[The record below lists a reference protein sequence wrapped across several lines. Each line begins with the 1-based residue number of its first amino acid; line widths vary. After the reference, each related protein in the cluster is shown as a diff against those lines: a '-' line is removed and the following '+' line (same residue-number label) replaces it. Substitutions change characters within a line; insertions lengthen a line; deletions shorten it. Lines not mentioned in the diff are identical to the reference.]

1 MNIHVVKPGDTIA
14 SIAREH
20 GVSEHS
26 LITNNHIDCGCD
38 LTLGESL
45 VIVYPELTY
54 RIQEGDTLYQIAETF
69 GVTPMQLLMNNP
81 SLLRQSH
88 IYPGDLLI
96 IEYPKKDSIVTHGNA
111 FTFIDKDIL
120 KKSLPYLTYLSVVNY
135 TITDNGTIE
144 SYYDDLSIISLC
156 EEYRVIPLMLLS
168 TFTLRGKTNIGI
180 EYELLLNPQLQ
191 NKVIENLL
199 GIIKTHRF
207 LGVNMSF
214 QFITLTT
221 LDLYESFVNT
231 LSNRIREEGYLFF
244 VSLTPLADS
253 SHCECEFEDIDY
265 SKICEMADKVI
276 FLQYYWSQID
286 TPPSPIMSVSI
297 TDRFLEYALK
307 TIPPD
312 KIIIGIPT
320 MGYSWELPYSTKL
333 SDVNF
338 LTHKAIMDL
347 TKIYNLN
354 LQFDAESLTPFI
366 EYEVESNQQKIHRI
380 IWFIDARTISALLDL
395 VVKYNLSGVDIWN
408 LSIYNP
414 HLWLILNA
422 EFHIIKE

>member
-1 MNIHVVKPGDTIA
+1 MNIHVVKPGDTIS

-26 LITNNHIDCGCD
+26 IITSNHIDCGCD

-54 RIQEGDTLYQIAETF
+54 RIKEGDTLYGIAEAF
-69 GVTPMQLLMNNP
+69 GVSPMQLLMNNP

-96 IEYPKKDSIVTHGNA
+96 IEYPRKDSIVTHGNA
-111 FTFIDKDIL
+111 FAFIDKDIL

-135 TITDNGTIE
+135 TIVDNGTIE
-144 SYYDDLSIISLC
+144 SYYDDLSIVSLC
-156 EEYRVIPLMLLS
+156 EDYRVIPLMLLS
-168 TFTLRGKTNIGI
+168 TFTVRGKTNVGI
-180 EYELLLNPQLQ
+180 EYELLLNSQMQ
-191 NKVIENLL
+191 NKVIDNLL
-199 GIIKTHRF
+199 EIIKTHRF

-214 QFITLTT
+214 QFITLAN
-221 LDLYESFVNT
+221 LNLYESFANT
-231 LSNRIREEGYLFF
+231 LSERIREEGYLFF
-244 VSLTPLADS
+244 VSLAPLAGS
-253 SHCECEFEDIDY
+253 SDCECEFEDIDY
-265 SKICEMADKVI
+265 SEICNMADKVI
-276 FLQYYWSQID
+276 FMQYYWSQIE
-286 TPPSPIMSVSI
+286 TPPSPIMSVQI
-297 TDRFLEYALK
+297 TDRFLEYALQ
-307 TIPPD
+307 TIPSD

-338 LTHKAIMDL
+338 LTHKAVMDL
-347 TKIYNLN
+347 TKIYNLT

-366 EYEVESNQQKIHRI
+366 EYELESNQQKIHRI

-395 VVKYNLSGVDIWN
+395 VVKYDLSGVDIWN